1 MQIKSRLFQFR
12 IKLSIGNKSKK
23 LKSFKDYTPLRGEII
38 RPSCRETRVLNN
50 IVFLRTDW
58 PLLNKKLADIVKILL
73 KLVYR
78 LKVRVCE
85 QCGLRFSF
93 QYCSPFPVFRVTFA
107 AARDGNFPEVLS
119 YLNVR
124 SLIPTVS
131 VVLTVCDDITIYI
144 FARQGSIQYH
154 SHLFRV
160 NVFKCHQIQFKKLN
174 ISCRHFSMLFE
185 DLVPLFSILSS
196 HIANCRVRGCPF
208 SANAAHGGPG

>member
-1 MQIKSRLFQFR
+1 MQIKSRLFKFR
-12 IKLSIGNKSKK
+12 IKLLIGNKSKK

-50 IVFLRTDW
+50 IVFLRTHW
-58 PLLNKKLADIVKILL
+58 PLSNKKLAGIVKILL

-78 LKVRVCE
+78 LKVRACE

-131 VVLTVCDDITIYI
+131 VVLTVCDDITII
-144 FARQGSIQYH
+144 CSNIRQPRFHSQFQKYH

-160 NVFKCHQIQFKKLN
+160 NVFKCHLRYK
-174 ISCRHFSMLFE
+174 ISCRRLF
-185 DLVPLFSILSS
+185 
-196 HIANCRVRGCPF
+196 
-208 SANAAHGGPG
+208 NAF

>member
-1 MQIKSRLFQFR
+1 MQIKSRLFKFR
-12 IKLSIGNKSKK
+12 IKLLIGNKSKK

-50 IVFLRTDW
+50 IVFLRTHW
-58 PLLNKKLADIVKILL
+58 PLSNKKLAGIVKILL

-78 LKVRVCE
+78 LKVRACE

-131 VVLTVCDDITIYI
+131 VVLTVCADIIIIYSNIYI
-144 FARQGSIQYH
+144 RQSKFHSLFQKYH

-160 NVFKCHQIQFKKLN
+160 NVFKCHLIQFKKLN
-174 ISCRHFSMLFE
+174 ISCRLLFNT
-185 DLVPLFSILSS
+185 F
-196 HIANCRVRGCPF
+196 
-208 SANAAHGGPG
+208 